1 MDTAATMPLGA
12 AEEEAETETEKVD
25 TAAGMTPD
33 AAETEEMFDAPA
45 EPKVGKWCL
54 DNIQQDVH
62 IDPQKARDIM
72 KLLFE
77 HVIYLRNFASADTC
91 DNIAGRIMQTVNDK
105 LEREMVTKYRVSYIR
120 GKFLISDGKYE
131 IGSANL
137 VEFS

>member
-1 MDTAATMPLGA
+1 
-12 AEEEAETETEKVD
+12 
-25 TAAGMTPD
+25 MTPD

-77 HVIYLRNFASADTC
+77 HVIYLRNFASADTR
-91 DNIAGRIMQTVNDK
+91 DNIAGRTMQTINDK
-105 LEREMVTKYRVSYIR
+105 LGREMVTAYRVYYNDGLFAIR
-120 GKFLISDGKYE
+120 DDAYQ
-131 IGSANL
+131 IGSASIDEA
-137 VEFS
+137 V